1 MPVQWAEFEAAC
13 PQIAALARQRF
24 AADEVVM
31 LGTLRSDGSPRISP
45 CEVDI
50 ADGHLFL
57 GMMWRSKKA
66 LDLLRDPRCVVHSIT
81 RDRMGTEGDVK
92 LYGRMT
98 DVHEP
103 ELRLAYRAAIK
114 ARIDWEPDEPE
125 FHLLSLD
132 VESAAYA
139 IFGEGSHALAWS
151 PAGGLRRLELD

>member
-1 MPVQWAEFEAAC
+1 VKWDEFEQAC
-13 PQIAALARQRF
+13 PQIASLAVERF
-24 AADEVVM
+24 TKDEVVM

-45 CEVDI
+45 CEIDI
-50 ADGHLFL
+50 VDGHVYL

-92 LYGRMT
+92 LYGRMIA
-98 DVHEP
+98 VHEP
-103 ELRLAYRAAIK
+103 ERRDAYRAAVR

-125 FHLLSLD
+125 FHLFELD

-139 IFGEGSHALAWS
+139 IFGEGSHALAWN
-151 PAGGLRRLELD
+151 PDDGLRRLELS

>member
-1 MPVQWAEFEAAC
+1 VKWVEFERAC
-13 PQIAALARQRF
+13 PQIASLARDRF
-24 AADEVVM
+24 AKDELVM

-45 CEVDI
+45 CEIDI
-50 ADGHLFL
+50 VAGHLFL

-103 ELRLAYRAAIK
+103 ELRRAYRAALK
-114 ARIDWEPDEPE
+114 ARTGWEPDEPE
-125 FHLLSLD
+125 FHLFSMD

-139 IFGEGSHALAWS
+139 IFGEDHHALAWS
-151 PAGGLRRLELD
+151 AADGLRRLELG